1 MTPTSLAVNWPALA
15 DALSVGLILLDSKG
29 RVLHWNAWV
38 TRHSGVALDQAQ
50 GLDLDKIFPQELPLP
65 FRNAVRNAL
74 QRRMPIVLSN
84 VLHHSPLPL
93 FSRHEHRAG
102 NLRIPQSVTITP
114 VPQPDAPHLCL
125 IQVTDISV
133 LAKRERVLQ
142 TRTDKL
148 SREALVDGLTGVY
161 NRKYFDQKLRVELE
175 RAQRSQA
182 PLSLIMLDVDSF
194 KAYNDTYGHPAGDRV
209 LITIADAAREQLN
222 RSTDVLARYGGEE
235 FAAVLPASDKLGAQV
250 MAEKIRRAVETLAI
264 PHAAS
269 TVGQHVTVSLG
280 VACHDTR
287 QHCTAPE
294 LLELADRALY
304 DAKRNGRNQVR
315 WVLSGAA
322 PLDTFPS
329 TLR

>member
-1 MTPTSLAVNWPALA
+1 MVPTSLAVSWPALA
-15 DALSVGLILLDSKG
+15 DALQLGLILLDSKG
-29 RVLHWNAWV
+29 RVLHWNAWI
-38 TRHSGVALDQAQ
+38 TRHSGVALDEAQ
-50 GLDLDKIFPQELPLP
+50 GLELNKAFAQELSTP

-74 QRRMPIVLSN
+74 ERRMPIVLSN

-102 NLRIPQSVTITP
+102 DLRIPQSITLTP
-114 VPQPDAPHLCL
+114 VHQPDAPHLCL
-125 IQVTDISV
+125 IQVSDISV

-175 RAQRSQA
+175 RAQRSHA

-209 LITIADAAREQLN
+209 LITVADAAREQLN

-235 FAAVLPASDKLGAQV
+235 FAAVLPGSDKQGAQV
-250 MAEKIRRAVETLAI
+250 MAEKIRRAVEALGIA
-264 PHAAS
+264 HMGS
-269 TVGQHVTVSLG
+269 TVGGFVTVSLG

-287 QHCTAPE
+287 QSCSAVE

-315 WVLSGAA
+315 WVLSGLA
-322 PLDTFPS
+322 PLDSFPS
-329 TLR
+329 SVR

>member
-1 MTPTSLAVNWPALA
+1 MVPPSLAMSWPVLA
-15 DALSVGLILLDSKG
+15 DALQLGLILLDSKG
-29 RVLHWNAWV
+29 RVLHWNAWI
-38 TRHSGVALDQAQ
+38 TRHSGVALDEAQ
-50 GLDLDKIFPQELPLP
+50 GLELSKAFAQELSLP
-65 FRNAVRNAL
+65 FRNAVRNVL
-74 QRRMPIVLSN
+74 ERRMPIVLSN

-102 NLRIPQSVTITP
+102 DLRIPQSITITP
-114 VPQPDAPHLCL
+114 VHQPDAPHLCL

-148 SREALVDGLTGVY
+148 SREALVDGLTGAY

-235 FAAVLPASDKLGAQV
+235 FAAVLPGSDKQGAQV
-250 MAEKIRRAVETLAI
+250 MAEKIRRAVEALAI
-264 PHAAS
+264 AHTGS
-269 TVGQHVTVSLG
+269 TVGKLVTVSLG

-287 QHCTAPE
+287 RPCSGVE

-315 WVLSGAA
+315 WALSGMA
-322 PLDTFPS
+322 PLDSFPS
-329 TLR
+329 TVL